1 MTCTSIIVATTTLFG
16 LASGCIAQPRV
27 TPEMLAAADLPL
39 EGAPLADRGP
49 YEVAASAA
57 FGSPGL
63 TVVHP
68 TSLDGFPS
76 RDTLPVLV
84 WGNGGCAI
92 DSTYYVDFLS
102 TIASHGFLVIAT
114 AAEAGVRDESAT
126 VEDLRAALD
135 WIETESKRAHS
146 PLNGKIATDQVAV
159 MGQSCGAY
167 LSIGLGADPRVDTVG
182 VFNGGVRPDRP
193 ENPAPPP
200 FLTVSALA
208 NLHGPV
214 LILNGHESDYR
225 MEDSKATFDAIDK
238 LPAFYGA
245 RHDAGH
251 MGTIMHPG
259 GGEFANVASNW
270 LMWWFKGDGQAGAM
284 FAGRRCGLCRNSNWD
299 VETKAWPSRPRL
311 SVLR

>member
-1 MTCTSIIVATTTLFG
+1 MMTSPSIIVATTALFG
-16 LASGCIAQPRV
+16 LASGCVAQP
-27 TPEMLAAADLPL
+27 TPEMMAAAGLPL
-39 EGAPLADRGP
+39 EGAPLADRGT

-68 TSLDGFPS
+68 TSLDVFPL

-84 WGNGGCAI
+84 WANGGCVF
-92 DSTYYVDFLS
+92 DSTYYGDFLS

-114 AAEAGVRDESAT
+114 AKRDANHESAT
-126 VEDLRAALD
+126 VDDLRAALD
-135 WIETESKRAHS
+135 WIAAENNRADS

-159 MGQSCGAY
+159 MGQSCGGY
-167 LSIGLGADPRVDTVG
+167 LSIGLGADPRIDTVG

-200 FLTVSALA
+200 FLTASALA

-214 LILNGHESDYR
+214 LIVNGHVSDFR
-225 MEDSKATFDAIDK
+225 MEDSRFTFDAIDK

-245 RHDAGH
+245 RHKAGH
-251 MGTIMHPG
+251 MGTILHPG

-270 LMWWFKGDGQAGAM
+270 LRWWFKGDREAGAM
-284 FAGRRCGLCRNSNWD
+284 FVGRRCRLCRSSNWD
-299 VETKAWPSRPRL
+299 VETKAWPSKRRL
-311 SVLR
+311 NVLR

>member
-1 MTCTSIIVATTTLFG
+1 MTRISIIVATTTLFG
-16 LASGCIAQPRV
+16 LATGCIAQPLRV
-27 TPEMLAAADLPL
+27 DMMAAGLPL

-49 YEVAASAA
+49 YQVAASTA

-63 TVVHP
+63 TVAYP
-68 TSLDGFPS
+68 TNLDVFPS
-76 RDTLPVLV
+76 RDVLPALV
-84 WGNGGCAI
+84 WANGGCAV
-92 DSTYYVDFLS
+92 DSTYYADFFS

-114 AAEAGVRDESAT
+114 AKADANRESAT
-126 VEDLRAALD
+126 VDDLRAALD
-135 WIETESKRAHS
+135 WIETENKRADS
-146 PLNGKIATDQVAV
+146 PLNGKIATDQIAV

-193 ENPAPPP
+193 GNPAPPP

-214 LILNGHESDYR
+214 LIVNGHEADYR
-225 MEDSKATFDAIDK
+225 MEDSKATFDAIDT

-251 MGTIMHPG
+251 MGTILHPG
-259 GGEFANVASNW
+259 GGELANVASNW
-270 LMWWFKGDGQAGAM
+270 LMWWFKGNRQAGAM
-284 FAGRRCGLCRNSNWD
+284 FAGRRCDLCKNSNWD
-299 VETKAWPSRPRL
+299 VATKAWPSRRRL
-311 SVLR
+311 RVLR